1 VAGFGTS
8 GGPPQGISAFSKQ
21 VFDLLLKHTP
31 FAWPIMTAQCRRAN
45 VDPLRLDPE
54 SLGKVAGFVAEGVGA
69 FTSPAKA
76 RQVADELALL
86 SYRP

>member
-8 GGPPQGISAFSKQ
+8 GGPPTGMSAFSKK
-21 VFDLLLKHTP
+21 VFDVLLKHTP

-45 VDPLRLDPE
+45 VDPAALDPE
-54 SLGKVAGFVAEGVGA
+54 SLAKVTRFVAEGVGA

-86 SYRP
+86 AYQR